1 MNYGTHDYDHDPKP
15 VFLGTACMTNW
26 ASPLCF
32 AIKQTALLALGLA
45 SGHQKLCG
53 ASKYGERLAIEPA
66 APRADGGRIRGAY
79 YRRLGVD
86 AGARVVGP
94 AARAGGGE
102 GAGGAEH
109 RGARDRS
116 HTGCRLHY
124 LEKLS
129 YQKVWLP
136 HGLRPPR
143 THTVIIFDW
152 DDTLLCTSAING
164 QEWTR
169 QQLRQLERAVESI
182 LQTSMLL
189 GETLIVTNGVET
201 WVESSA
207 SRYLPGLLPTLRRL
221 TVVSARARHEAAH
234 PGDPVTWKCKCF
246 REILAQRRLDRG
258 ASPRCGGGGDVNLVV
273 LGDSPAEIEAA
284 RRARPVIGAAS
295 LVKTVKFRESP
306 SAAELLG
313 QLRRVVQDLRQIV
326 EDGHNMKRS
335 LVQRAVPSHLDHL
348 AAWASGWRLSEKK
361 AQNNPCALALPA
373 FWPLFP

>member
-152 DDTLLCTSAING
+152 DDTLFCTSYLYRVMKHHGFDEDAAEG
-164 QEWTR
+164 LPELR
-169 QQLRQLERAVESI
+169 MVGAASRRLLELARQLGQTYIITNAVE
-182 LQTSMLL
+182 
-189 GETLIVTNGVET
+189 G
-201 WVESSA
+201 WVQSTA
-207 SRYLPGLLPTLRRL
+207 FAFMPDLVPTLRHVR
-221 TVVSARARHEAAH
+221 VISARSAYEARCRPGAAGEWKARAFVKVRRELDLEPVTNLVSIGDSQHEVDAAH
-234 PGDPVTWKCKCF
+234 LVG
-246 REILAQRRLDRG
+246 REFANV
-258 ASPRCGGGGDVNLVV
+258 S
-273 LGDSPAEIEAA
+273 
-284 RRARPVIGAAS
+284 
-295 LVKTVKFRESP
+295 VKTIKLRAAPTPMELCADLLLIERGL
-306 SAAELLG
+306 SA
-313 QLRRVVQDLRQIV
+313 VVAHGGACLQWGPLECSQ
-326 EDGHNMKRS
+326 
-335 LVQRAVPSHLDHL
+335 
-348 AAWASGWRLSEKK
+348 LSEVKK
-361 AQNNPCALALPA
+361 IQQL
-373 FWPLFP
+373 